1 MGKNGEMVEKREPGP
16 QKRDNVVSTGLAPDT
31 FRDFE
36 EYRSDNNLT
45 SKSEAANR
53 LFRSGLDVEQSG
65 GVFLPN
71 RRVLL
76 IAALVLI
83 MYVNPPPPEP
93 LNLVLG
99 GIGILFACVA
109 GVLEISHGMD

>member
-36 EYRSDNNLT
+36 EYRADNNLT

-53 LFRSGLDVEQSG
+53 LFRSGLNVEQSG

-71 RRVLL
+71 RRIPLL
-76 IAALVLI
+76 ASLVLI
-83 MYVNPPPPEP
+83 MYVNPPPSDPF
-93 LNLVLG
+93 NQVLG
-99 GIGILFACVA
+99 SIAILLMVVS
-109 GVLEISHGMD
+109 GVLEIRHYRS